1 MMTDLAVAR
10 MGLADMA
17 VTRCVAGTALNLL
30 VGTGVCMIRSVVEK
44 YLLFHDRGN
53 SGTTS
58 FGLKS
63 DPSLVVLVGII
74 FAAVAMGIQL
84 GTNMKDGYDLARE
97 NWDRFILSKY
107 VAMGGIAVYAGFV
120 VVIIVVAAAA

>member
-1 MMTDLAVAR
+1 MTDLAVAR